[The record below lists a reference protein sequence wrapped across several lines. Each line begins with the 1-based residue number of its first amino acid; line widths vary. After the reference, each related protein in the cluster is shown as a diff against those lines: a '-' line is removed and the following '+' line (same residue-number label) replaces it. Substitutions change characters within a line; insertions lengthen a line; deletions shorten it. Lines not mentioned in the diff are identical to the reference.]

1 MEYVPVWLLIEVRC
15 KSTIS
20 MGEIS
25 PLNFP
30 VFFFLCF
37 TPLSHKNRLS
47 RPPYVPVVLA
57 WTRARHGIL
66 NKTPIALVAPG
77 ADNGGGGWDALA
89 SWVVLGGGF
98 DMIKK
103 EDFMQ
108 IKFHKKTA
116 YGVI

>member
-1 MEYVPVWLLIEVRC
+1 MTIMLLDLLLFF
-15 KSTIS
+15 SFF
-20 MGEIS
+20 IS
-25 PLNFP
+25 PP
-30 VFFFLCF
+30 S
-37 TPLSHKNRLS
+37 SHTGRLPH
-47 RPPYVPVVLA
+47 PPYVPVVLA